1 MYPELFT
8 IPILNQ
14 PMGSYPFVILVG
26 IVLAMISAR
35 HRAKKV
41 GADYDLIP
49 TVFFIVMF
57 VGLLGSR
64 LFYVIH
70 HWSDEFANSSHPLQ
84 KALRVSTGGAELYG
98 GVILV
103 LITLG
108 VYFKLHRVSI
118 RLYFDILAPAVMLAL
133 GFGRIGCFLYGCCFG
148 GTCANPD
155 GTPALAWAVSFPY
168 GSFAH
173 FKHWDKKQ
181 LSVTDQLLFE
191 HDGRAEPLPAK
202 LLELTERQYAK
213 AVQHA
218 GEIPLVTQGAQPTE
232 KQNWA
237 SQMKAIDESLRAA
250 AGEDGAYVRLIELRG
265 LAGESRSLPLH
276 PTQLYSAINAFLIA
290 IFLGAVFKRRSR
302 DGVVMG
308 TFLIVYPLSRIV
320 LEVIRVEPRHALG
333 ITASTAVSIALLALG
348 GVMLLWL
355 RGRPRQYGK
364 CRSRA

>member
-14 PMGSYPFVILVG
+14 PMGSYPLFVLVG
-26 IVLAMISAR
+26 IVLAMFSAR
-35 HRAKKV
+35 RRAKKV
-41 GADYDLIP
+41 GANYDLIP
-49 TVFFIVMF
+49 TVFFIVVF
-57 VGLLGSR
+57 AGLSGSR

-70 HWSDEFANSSHPLQ
+70 HWSDEFANMPHPLQ
-84 KALRVSTGGAELYG
+84 KALRISTGGAELYG

-133 GFGRIGCFLYGCCFG
+133 GFGRIACFLNGCCFG
-148 GTCANPD
+148 GICANSD

-168 GSFAH
+168 GSPAH
-173 FKHWDKKQ
+173 LDHWSKKQ
-181 LSVTDQLLFE
+181 LSLTDQLLFE
-191 HDGRAEPLPAK
+191 HERRTEPLPVK
-202 LLELTERQYAK
+202 LLELTEQQYAK

-218 GEIPLVTQGAQPTE
+218 GETSLVTQGAESAEMQM
-232 KQNWA
+232 WA
-237 SQMKAIDESLRAA
+237 SRMRAIDESLRAA
-250 AGEDGAYVRLIELRG
+250 AGQDGAYTRLIELRG
-265 LAGESRSLPLH
+265 LADESRSLPLH

-290 IFLGAVFKRRSR
+290 LLLGAVFKRRSR

-320 LEVIRVEPRHALG
+320 LESIRVEPRDVFGL
-333 ITASTAVSIALLALG
+333 TPSTAVSMALLVLG

-355 RGRPRQYGK
+355 CGEPRQYGK
-364 CRSRA
+364 CRSSA